1 MIELLSSIKY
11 RAKLIKKELDLKHD
25 LKLNCTLSIFVP
37 KPFTPFQWAGQ
48 DSLETISQKISYIRD
63 KSKSLKGVR
72 IKIHEK
78 YISEIEAV
86 LTRGDSSL
94 CDYIKELYKNGCYLD
109 AWDENFDRN
118 KWYEIAEK
126 CGISVSALAQKTYK
140 IDEELPWDFIN
151 IGIKKEWFI
160 NEYEKALNSQSS
172 VPCETACSNCGIC
185 SEYKVSKSL
194 DKPYTPQ
201 IRTDISIDKSVIK
214 KYRAKITKKGY
225 LKFLSHL
232 DWQNTI
238 VKGLFR
244 SQLPVV
250 FTEGFNPIPKISL
263 GAALPLFI
271 ESNTEFV
278 DFELYGNH
286 NTENIKNILNNA
298 IDPMAQIINIEK
310 IDKSAK
316 SLDIITQWAKYEI
329 SFLNKGIS
337 NFDNLMYI
345 KNKLTSEDEI
355 FLKKKTKKGVDKLL
369 NIKNSI
375 RDVQINDEKLF
386 VTLKT
391 GQNPDIPSVRAD
403 DLMKIFYPETKF
415 NITRIALFD
424 ENMQIL

>member
-1 MIELLSSIKY
+1 M
-11 RAKLIKKELDLKHD
+11 
-25 LKLNCTLSIFVP
+25 
-37 KPFTPFQWAGQ
+37 
-48 DSLETISQKISYIRD
+48 
-63 KSKSLKGVR
+63 
-72 IKIHEK
+72 
-78 YISEIEAV
+78 
-86 LTRGDSSL
+86 
-94 CDYIKELYKNGCYLD
+94 
-109 AWDENFDRN
+109 
-118 KWYEIAEK
+118 
-126 CGISVSALAQKTYK
+126 
-140 IDEELPWDFIN
+140 
-151 IGIKKEWFI
+151 
-160 NEYEKALNSQSS
+160 
-172 VPCETACSNCGIC
+172 
-185 SEYKVSKSL
+185 
-194 DKPYTPQ
+194 
-201 IRTDISIDKSVIK
+201 
-214 KYRAKITKKGY
+214 
-225 LKFLSHL
+225 
-232 DWQNTI
+232 
-238 VKGLFR
+238 
-244 SQLPVV
+244 
-250 FTEGFNPIPKISL
+250 
-263 GAALPLFI
+263 PLFI
-271 ESNTEFV
+271 ESDTEFV

-391 GQNPDIPSVRAD
+391 GQNQDIPSVRAD
-403 DLMKIFYPETKF
+403 DLMKIFYSETKF